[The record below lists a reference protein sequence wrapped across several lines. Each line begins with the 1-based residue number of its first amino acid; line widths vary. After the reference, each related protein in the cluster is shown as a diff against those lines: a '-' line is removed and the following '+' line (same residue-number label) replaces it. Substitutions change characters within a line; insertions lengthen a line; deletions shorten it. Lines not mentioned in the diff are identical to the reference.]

1 MKLLVVDTAMLEL
14 DGFTLSRA
22 PEQPIFFVSQGVIRG
37 NVVLGIFFLWEVLG
51 IVMLPTGG
59 LFYKQWY
66 LTMAAYNLG
75 SMLYVWSLL
84 KYQPLTGE
92 YF

>member
-37 NVVLGIFFLWEVLG
+37 NVVLGIFF
-51 IVMLPTGG
+51 
-59 LFYKQWY
+59 
-66 LTMAAYNLG
+66 
-75 SMLYVWSLL
+75 
-84 KYQPLTGE
+84 
-92 YF
+92 